1 MLADAYSE
9 SSKTNELFFKFYYYV
24 KEWCV
29 YSTSFQNKIKNWDE
43 AIFKIAVLWEV
54 QEKAES
60 EFIKSFFFFFFDFLE
75 IIEKTERSHIKVFE
89 FFLKI

>member
-60 EFIKSFFFFFFDFLE
+60 EFIKSFFFFFF
-75 IIEKTERSHIKVFE
+75 
-89 FFLKI
+89 FFGNNRKNKDRT